1 MPLFRRGALLPGC
14 LALILA
20 VSCGIDN
27 YLYLYPVTNI
37 WVRDQAYASFV
48 LPSDQ
53 ADLEDYFTGYRIFYR
68 IYASNNS
75 VAGVIGSSQYA
86 AVNPRLAGHHAVF
99 ASYFKAED
107 NAPNYIQSVFE
118 NAGYHILEYGEGE
131 RPLTGTA
138 VHGKTAAVDFLY
150 EPSAVLSIEGS
161 IYRLKRSQGASGLN
175 PPGEYLLKYSP
186 DLAGSDVE
194 PNAEGSAY
202 AYAALYILAQGRDDN
217 GSLAYSAPNL
227 IGVFELK

>member
-1 MPLFRRGALLPGC
+1 MPLFQKGAYFFC
-14 LALILA
+14 ALGISLT
-20 VSCGIDN
+20 VSCGIDS

-48 LPSDQ
+48 LPPDQ

-68 IYASNNS
+68 IYSSSNS

-86 AVNPRLAGHHAVF
+86 TVHPRLVGHHAVF

-118 NAGYHILEYGEGE
+118 NAGYHTLEYGEGE
-131 RPLTGTA
+131 RPLTGNA

-150 EPSAVLSIEGS
+150 ESSAVLTIDGAV
-161 IYRLKRSQGASGLN
+161 YGLKRSQGVNGLS
-175 PPGEYLLKYSP
+175 PPGNYLLKYSP

-194 PNAEGSAY
+194 PNTGGASY

-227 IGVFELK
+227 LGVFELK